1 LHVAEISTSKSLILP
16 LIITAVALLTAASI
30 GQTDGQVTTLPSTS
44 EGPTPHELSSNIQS
58 TEIITNGTTDTSRTE
73 GSNNTTVEIRN
84 EKLMSMANITNLRNQ
99 EHHYSYSFVSV

>member
-1 LHVAEISTSKSLILP
+1 
-16 LIITAVALLTAASI
+16 LLTAASI
-30 GQTDGQVTTLPSTS
+30 SLVGQTNGQVTTLPSPS
-44 EGPTPHELSSNIQS
+44 EGSTPNELSSNVRS
-58 TEIITNGTTDTSRTE
+58 TEIITNGTTGTGRTE